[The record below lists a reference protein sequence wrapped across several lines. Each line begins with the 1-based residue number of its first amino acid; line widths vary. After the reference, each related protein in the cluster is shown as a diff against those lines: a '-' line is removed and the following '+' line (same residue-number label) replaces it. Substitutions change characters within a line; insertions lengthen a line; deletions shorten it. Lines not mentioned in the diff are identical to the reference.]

1 MTGKISQ
8 AVLAPDEKEKKKK
21 EEKNYPTPPFPF
33 LRKEKPMLIFNRTEI
48 ENSFKE
54 NDNEIVQIESRLS
67 FREFLQK
74 LQNTYLNK
82 DGGLNENDFDMHVFR
97 SGRERTAEIP
107 QTNTDSFDNE
117 LYHHTYNPGEESG
130 LDEVETKRDPLYSEF
145 ERFTY
150 GQNHDFAEIPV
161 DDILEDRAVDSEY
174 NLPTFYKDMLDSAG
188 VMPTLYDTDVPIKQ
202 LQDMSYM
209 GKQLYFSW
217 KPMDRSN
224 RMPTE
229 EDLTFFYN
237 LNPYERAVITDSLH
251 CPTRLLDTL
260 EALRRVQGLNRI
272 AVTES
277 MIEHIRELTPMDA
290 NELVAELTPINEAQ
304 CLDADADNYTALKDA
319 FVAKFRRA
327 PRVLPEIYEA
337 YLKAFHVTSL
347 TDEQIAAIV
356 DGFKLNNIGQVA
368 PLHNEMLYLL
378 SAEMNFSETKAEHL
392 QIFAT
397 YLIPEDWQYLKD
409 SHFLEW
415 YDRYKSD
422 IKISDLCNIVRNI
435 KSLHFD
441 LELPPKKV
449 LRLATQVRGW
459 CNAACVNEEYGIDFR
474 NAVVAIPGRGLV
486 VEDKPQKIRMYI
498 LDHDDARI
506 FTVGQDC
513 HCCQNLAVY
522 GDQTYG
528 NYYSGAIMEELL
540 AQHFTNIDDAY
551 AYVHENV
558 EHLRELNYYGGR
570 LISGGAGA
578 SCVANELTHPLAWV
592 TIWEDSVTGNT
603 IAQADTHYV
612 ADTNT
617 LVYDNIE
624 FVNDGNVKK
633 LYDIIATYA
642 ENSDFTSIHIGTGY
656 NQGMKSFGK
665 HISTREFQHYA
676 EDITDEFK
684 EKFSDHLYSDYHASD
699 AVKIK
704 QNGEML
710 IFSRKPASAFNII
723 HEEEDNE
730 QYRYLTDPV
739 AVLFKDYTLEQKQ
752 DLVARYAA
760 QNLTTEELVVI
771 AEKKPQLLADFEV
784 LPIEAQRKILFGEDG
799 EINMEGFAY
808 IRYPD
813 SLLLSTVLSDHPEA
827 VMYFDK
833 YSVPQESWMD
843 VVKADGSLIEYCP
856 DEYLTEDLLTE
867 AIKNNPYCIKYIAD
881 RIEEPLKSR
890 MIIMA
895 VYKRPILAAHF
906 PQLPEYVWVHI
917 CERKGQFGRYCPNQ
931 TYRVQKAMIQSSVYN
946 IDNIRHPDSRILA
959 SVAQILPNIRT
970 NPRYARYFGND
981 VALENTQ
988 SHIRESVP
996 ANESSLGLIQP
1007 SERTTLAAA
1016 LHDSQSELDDAFS
1029 MEDLA

>member
-1 MTGKISQ
+1 
-8 AVLAPDEKEKKKK
+8 
-21 EEKNYPTPPFPF
+21 
-33 LRKEKPMLIFNRTEI
+33 MLIFNRNEV

-54 NDNEIVQIESRLS
+54 NDNEIVQIESRLT
-67 FREFLQK
+67 FREFMQK
-74 LQNTYLNK
+74 LQNTYYNR
-82 DGGLNENDFDMHVFR
+82 DGGLSDGDFEMHVFR
-97 SGRERTAEIP
+97 SGRNRTATLPE
-107 QTNTDSFDNE
+107 TDMNSFDDS
-117 LYHHTYNPGEESG
+117 LYHHTFNPGEESG

-161 DDILEDRAVDSEY
+161 DDILIDRAMDSEY

-188 VMPTLYDTDVPIKQ
+188 VMPTLYDNDAPVKQ

-217 KPMDRSN
+217 KPIDRSN
-224 RMPTE
+224 RMPTA

-237 LNPYERAVITDSLH
+237 LNSYERAVITDSLH

-260 EALRRVQGLNRI
+260 EALRRMQGMEKI
-272 AVTES
+272 AITES
-277 MIEHIRELTPMDA
+277 MIEHIRESTLSI
-290 NELVAELTPINEAQ
+290 NELVTEELAPINEAQ
-304 CLDADADNYTALKDA
+304 CLHSIDEANYTALKDA

-327 PRVLPEIYEA
+327 PRVLPEIYSA
-337 YLKAFHVTSL
+337 YLGAFHVQSL

-378 SAEMNFSETKAEHL
+378 SAEMNFSEMKAEHL

-397 YLIPEDWQYLKD
+397 YLIPDDWQYLKD

-415 YDRYKSD
+415 YNRYKSD
-422 IKISDLCNIVRNI
+422 IKISDLCNIVRNV

-441 LELPPKKV
+441 LALSPKQV
-449 LRLATQVRGW
+449 LRLSTQVRGW

-498 LDHDDARI
+498 LDRDDARI

-513 HCCQNLAVY
+513 HCCQNLAVC

-558 EHLRELNYYGGR
+558 EHLRELNRYDNR

-578 SCVANELTHPLAWV
+578 SCVVNELTHPLCWV
-592 TIWEDSVTGNT
+592 TIWEDTVTGNT
-603 IAQADTHYV
+603 IAQADTHYI

-642 ENSDFTSIHIGTGY
+642 ENSDFDSIHIGTGY

-665 HISTREFQHYA
+665 HISTREFQHYR
-676 EDITDEFK
+676 DDLTDEFK
-684 EKFSDHLYSDYHASD
+684 EKYPGGLYSDYHASD

-710 IFSRKPASAFNII
+710 IFSRKPASAFTII
-723 HEEEDNE
+723 HNEEDNE

-739 AVLFKDYTLEQKQ
+739 AVLFTDYTLEQRR
-752 DLVARYAA
+752 DVVERYAA
-760 QNLTTEELVVI
+760 QNLTEAELLII
-771 AEKKPQLLADFEV
+771 ADKKPHLLSDFET
-784 LPIEAQRKILFGEDG
+784 LPISVQRKVLFGKDG
-799 EINMEGFAY
+799 EINMDGFSY

-813 SLLLSTVLSDHPEA
+813 SLLLSTVLTDHPEA

-833 YSVPQESWMD
+833 YSVPRESWMD

-856 DEYLTEDLLTE
+856 DEYLDEELITE
-867 AIKNNPYCIKYIAD
+867 AIKSNPYSIKYIAD
-881 RIEEPLKSR
+881 RIEDPLKSR
-890 MIIMA
+890 MVIMA

-931 TYRVQKAMIQSSVYN
+931 TYNVQKAMIQSSVYN
-946 IDNIRHPDSRILA
+946 IDNIRHPDQRILA
-959 SVAQILPNIRT
+959 SVAQVLPSIRL
-970 NPRYARYFGND
+970 NPRYAFYFHD
-981 VALENTQ
+981 APTVQEQTV
-988 SHIRESVP
+988 SHIAEP
-996 ANESSLGLIQP
+996 ARQASQPQTQTTSLSEMLQP
-1007 SERTTLAAA
+1007 SSA
-1016 LHDSQSELDDAFS
+1016 SEIDDAFALS
-1029 MEDLA
+1029 DLA

>member
-1 MTGKISQ
+1 
-8 AVLAPDEKEKKKK
+8 
-21 EEKNYPTPPFPF
+21 
-33 LRKEKPMLIFNRTEI
+33 MLIFNRNEV

-54 NDNEIVQIESRLS
+54 NDNEIVQIESRLT
-67 FREFLQK
+67 FREFMQK

-82 DGGLNENDFDMHVFR
+82 EGGLNDGDFEIHVFR
-97 SGRERTAEIP
+97 SGRERTATIP
-107 QTNTDSFDNE
+107 ETNMDSFDDD

-161 DDILEDRAVDSEY
+161 DDILEDRAADSEY

-188 VMPTLYDTDVPIKQ
+188 VMPTLYDIDAPIKQ

-209 GKQLYFSW
+209 GRQLYFSW
-217 KPMDRSN
+217 KPMNRSN
-224 RMPTE
+224 RMPTA
-229 EDLTFFYN
+229 EDLTFFYS

-251 CPTRLLDTL
+251 CPTRLLDAL

-277 MIEHIRELTPMDA
+277 MIEHIRENTLSI
-290 NELVAELTPINEAQ
+290 NELVTEELVPISETQ
-304 CLDADADNYTALKDA
+304 CLHSIDETNYTALKDA

-327 PRVLPEIYEA
+327 PRVLPEIYSA
-337 YLKAFHVTSL
+337 YLKAFRVQSL

-356 DGFKLNNIGQVA
+356 DGFKLNNIGHVA

-397 YLIPEDWQYLKD
+397 YLIPDDWQYLKD

-415 YDRYKSD
+415 YARYKSD
-422 IKISDLCNIVRNI
+422 IKISDLCNIVRNVR
-435 KSLHFD
+435 SLHFD
-441 LELPPKKV
+441 LELSPKQV

-498 LDHDDARI
+498 LDRDDARI

-528 NYYSGAIMEELL
+528 NYYSGDIMDELL
-540 AQHFTNIDDAY
+540 AQHFTNINDAY
-551 AYVHENV
+551 NYVHENADR
-558 EHLRELNYYGGR
+558 LRGINSWGQ

-603 IAQADTHYV
+603 VAQADTHYV

-617 LVYDNIE
+617 LIYDNIE

-642 ENSDFTSIHIGTGY
+642 ENSSFDSIHIGTGY

-684 EKFSDHLYSDYHASD
+684 EKFSNYLYSDYHASD

-723 HEEEDNE
+723 HHEEEDNE

-752 DLVARYAA
+752 DLVARYSS
-760 QNLTTEELVVI
+760 QNLTPEEILVI
-771 AEKKPQLLADFEV
+771 AEKKPQLLSDFET
-784 LPIEAQRKILFGEDG
+784 LPVEAQRKILFDKDDS
-799 EINMEGFAY
+799 INMEGFAY
-808 IRYPD
+808 VRYPD
-813 SLLLSTVLSDHPEA
+813 SLLLSTILTDHPEA

-833 YSVPQESWMD
+833 YSVPQEGWMD
-843 VVKADGSLIEYCP
+843 VIKADGSLIEYCP

-867 AIKNNPYCIKYIAD
+867 AIKSNPYCIKYVAD

-890 MIIMA
+890 MVIMA

-917 CERKGQFGRYCPNQ
+917 CERKGQFGRYCPHQ
-931 TYRVQKAMIQSSVYN
+931 TYNVQKAMIQSSVYN
-946 IDNIRHPDSRILA
+946 IDNIRNPDSRILA
-959 SVAQILPNIRT
+959 SVAQVLPSVLT
-970 NPRYARYFGND
+970 NPRYARYFGNEAVQESAESH
-981 VALENTQ
+981 VATPVRDSQ
-988 SHIRESVP
+988 T
-996 ANESSLGLIQP
+996 NEASTAFSQP
-1007 SERTTLAAA
+1007 SQRTTLTDAIRDA
-1016 LHDSQSELDDAFS
+1016 QSSIDDAFS
-1029 MEDLA
+1029 LDDLA

>member
-1 MTGKISQ
+1 MI
-8 AVLAPDEKEKKKK
+8 
-21 EEKNYPTPPFPF
+21 
-33 LRKEKPMLIFNRTEI
+33 IFNRNEV

-54 NDNEIVQIESRLS
+54 NDNEIVQIESRLT
-67 FREFLQK
+67 FREFMQK

-82 DGGLNENDFDMHVFR
+82 ENGLEDADFEMHVFR
-97 SGRERTAEIP
+97 SGRHRTATLPE
-107 QTNTDSFDNE
+107 TDMNSFDDS
-117 LYHHTYNPGEESG
+117 LYRHTYNPGEESG
-130 LDEVETKRDPLYSEF
+130 LDEISTSRDPLYAEF

-150 GQNHDFAEIPV
+150 GQNHDFVEIPA
-161 DDILEDRAVDSEY
+161 DSILEDRAVDSEY
-174 NLPTFYKDMLDSAG
+174 NLLLFYKDMLDAAG
-188 VMPTLYDTDVPIKQ
+188 IMPTLYDMDAPIKQ

-224 RMPTE
+224 RMPTA
-229 EDLTFFYN
+229 EDLTFFYG

-260 EALRRVQGLNRI
+260 EALRRVQGMNKI

-277 MIEHIRELTPMDA
+277 MIEVIRRHDDDSV
-290 NELVAELTPINEAQ
+290 NSLVVDLTPINEVKA
-304 CLDADADNYTALKDA
+304 LSYDEDNYTSLKNA
-319 FVAKFRRA
+319 FVAKYRRA

-337 YLKAFHVTSL
+337 YLKAFDVHTL
-347 TDEQIAAIV
+347 TDEQINIIV
-356 DGFKLNNIGQVA
+356 DGFKLSNIQSVA

-378 SAEMNFSETKAEHL
+378 SAEMNYSEIKAEHL

-397 YLIPEDWQYLKD
+397 YLKPEDYKYLVN
-409 SHFLEW
+409 SHFLTW

-441 LELPPKKV
+441 LELPPKQV

-459 CNAACVNEEYGIDFR
+459 CNAACVYEEYGIDFR

-498 LDHDDARI
+498 LDRDDARV

-528 NYYSGAIMEELL
+528 NYYSGPIMEELL
-540 AQHFTNIDDAY
+540 SQHFTNITDAY
-551 AYVHENV
+551 NYVHENAD
-558 EHLRELNYYGGR
+558 ELRTHGYGH

-578 SCVANELTHPLAWV
+578 SCVANELTHPLVWV
-592 TIWEDSVTGNT
+592 TIWEDTVTGNT

-642 ENSDFTSIHIGTGY
+642 EHSDFTSIHIGTGY
-656 NQGMKSFGK
+656 NQGMASFGK
-665 HISTREFQHYA
+665 RISTREMQHYRGDVT
-676 EDITDEFK
+676 EEFT
-684 EKFSDHLYSDYHASD
+684 EKYQGSLYSDYSTS

-710 IFSRKPASAFNII
+710 IFSRKPESAFTITHI
-723 HEEEDNE
+723 EEDNE
-730 QYRYLTDPV
+730 QYRYLTDPI

-752 DLVARYAA
+752 DVVNRYAS
-760 QNLTTEELVVI
+760 QNLTEAELLII
-771 AEKKPQLLADFEV
+771 ADKKPQALSTYEA
-784 LPIEAQRKILFGEDG
+784 LPISVQRKLLFDKDG
-799 EINMEGFAY
+799 NINMEGFEY
-808 IRYPD
+808 IQYPD
-813 SLLLSTVLSDHPEA
+813 SLLLSTVLAEHPEA

-833 YSVPQESWMD
+833 YSVPQESWME
-843 VVKADGSLIEYCP
+843 VVKADGSLVEYCP
-856 DEYLTEDLLTE
+856 DEYLTEELLTE
-867 AIKNNPYCIKYIAD
+867 AIKSNPYCIKYVAD

-890 MIIMA
+890 MVIMA

-906 PQLPEYVWVHI
+906 PRLPEYVWVHI

-931 TYRVQKAMIQSSVYN
+931 TYNVQKAMIESSVYN
-946 IDNIRHPDSRILA
+946 IDNIKNPDRRILA
-959 SVAQILPNIRT
+959 SVAQVLPSVRT
-970 NPRYARYFGND
+970 NPRYARYFGD
-981 VALENTQ
+981 
-988 SHIRESVP
+988 
-996 ANESSLGLIQP
+996 
-1007 SERTTLAAA
+1007 TTLTNEDTRSHVASRRTAVTTAAPSQEVTDNS
-1016 LHDSQSELDDAFS
+1016 LSSVLNDSTEIDDAFS
-1029 MEDLA
+1029 IDDIA